1 VTSWEDTSDAELA
14 KLATMGD
21 DRAFS
26 ELVRR
31 HKDPLFRLLR
41 RYAGNPDDAYEAV
54 QEAFIS
60 AWSALDRYDPS
71 RPFGAWLRTIAINK
85 ARDRSRRAAV
95 RRLIFSSKSIDDAQA
110 MAIHDMS
117 AEPEQNLTDGEEA
130 RRLDLA
136 ISRLPANLKEP
147 LLLTVFE
154 GNSQQAAA
162 DILRVSVK
170 TIETRVAR
178 ARKKLSVQL
187 GGSPIKGR

>member
-1 VTSWEDTSDAELA
+1 MSSGEATSDTDLA
-14 KLATMGD
+14 KLAATGD

-60 AWSALDRYDPS
+60 AWSALDRYDAS

-95 RRLIFSSKSIDDAQA
+95 RRLIFSSKSVDDAQA
-110 MAIHDMS
+110 MAVHDVS
-117 AEPEQNLTDGEEA
+117 IAPEQILTDGEDA
-130 RRLDLA
+130 RRLELA

-147 LLLTVFE
+147 LLLTAFD

-178 ARKKLSVQL
+178 ARKKLSEQL
-187 GGSPIKGR
+187 GGRLL

>member
-1 VTSWEDTSDAELA
+1 VSSGEATSDTDLA
-14 KLATMGD
+14 KLAATGD

-31 HKDPLFRLLR
+31 HKGPLFRLLR

-60 AWSALDRYDPS
+60 AWSALDRYDAS

-95 RRLIFSSKSIDDAQA
+95 RRLIFSSKSVDDAQA
-110 MAIHDMS
+110 MAVHDVS
-117 AEPEQNLTDGEEA
+117 IAPEQILTDGEDA
-130 RRLDLA
+130 RRLELA

-147 LLLTVFE
+147 LLLTTFD

-178 ARKKLSVQL
+178 ARKKLSEQL
-187 GGSPIKGR
+187 GGRLL

>member
-1 VTSWEDTSDAELA
+1 MSSGEATSDTDLA
-14 KLATMGD
+14 KLAATGD

-31 HKDPLFRLLR
+31 HKGPLFRLLR

-60 AWSALDRYDPS
+60 AWSALDRYDAS

-95 RRLIFSSKSIDDAQA
+95 RRLIFSSKSVDDAQA
-110 MAIHDMS
+110 MAVHDVS
-117 AEPEQNLTDGEEA
+117 IAPEQILTDGEDA
-130 RRLDLA
+130 RRLELA

-147 LLLTVFE
+147 LLLTTFD

-178 ARKKLSVQL
+178 ARKKLSEQL
-187 GGSPIKGR
+187 GGRLL